1 MGITINKKPELD
13 IDGSRWVE
21 IAKGAK
27 ILVGSIASPMYKS
40 HQALIKRHLAS
51 IDQQT
56 QVGTKAF
63 NLADI
68 PNAEFEAD
76 DDLFIDLAA
85 RHLILDW
92 EGVDVAEKPGV
103 PAKYSPEL
111 CVQLIRQMP
120 SVYFVAVQ
128 TGLDVAVRAEEKAKE
143 TAGKPSPRTAG
154 AASGRARQTKKS
166 AGSMSA

>member
-13 IDGSRWVE
+13 ISGRRWVE
-21 IAKGAK
+21 IAPGAK
-27 ILVGSIASPMYKS
+27 ILVGSIANPMYKS
-40 HQALIKRHLAS
+40 SQALIKRHLAA

-56 QVGTKAF
+56 RIGTQLF

-85 RHLILDW
+85 RHLIFDW
-92 EGVDVAEKPGV
+92 EGVDVSETPGV
-103 PAKYSPEL
+103 QAKYSPEL

-120 SVYFVAVQ
+120 SVYFTAIQ
-128 TGLDVAVRAEEKAKE
+128 TGLDVAVRSEEKAQE

>member
-13 IDGSRWVE
+13 ISGRRWVE
-21 IAKGAK
+21 IAPGAK

-40 HQALIKRHLAS
+40 HQALIKRHLAA

-56 QVGTKAF
+56 RIGTQAF
-63 NLADI
+63 SLADI

-85 RHLILDW
+85 RHLIFDW
-92 EGVDVAEKPGV
+92 EGVDVSETPGV
-103 PAKYSPEL
+103 QAEYTPEL

-120 SVYFVAVQ
+120 SVYFVAIQ
-128 TGLDVAVRAEEKAKE
+128 TGLDVAVRAEEKAQD
-143 TAGKPSPRTAG
+143 TAGKPLPRTAG
-154 AASGRARQTKKS
+154 AASGRARKTRKS
-166 AGSMSA
+166 DGNMNA